1 MENRLAVSQQCDL
14 MAKKAND
21 ILGCIQKTVA
31 CRSVEVILPLFS
43 VLIRTHLEYRVQF
56 WAPWFKK
63 ERKLLE

>member
-1 MENRLAVSQQCDL
+1 MANRASGILEC
-14 MAKKAND
+14 MKKSTAS
-21 ILGCIQKTVA
+21 
-31 CRSVEVILPLFS
+31 RSVEVNLPLFS